1 MASKK
6 SVLDMIKA
14 EHKENI
20 QKSNETKT
28 IVIKLNIEDFEK
40 SMEGIVAR
48 VNKDTLDESPMVYKN
63 IFEVMEMQKELVDVV
78 CHLKPLINIKG

>member
-14 EHKENI
+14 EHKESI

-28 IVIKLNIEDFEK
+28 IVIKLNIEDFKVLDAICSKYNK
-40 SMEGIVAR
+40 SKQELIVKALENEGLFDKAEVEES
-48 VNKDTLDESPMVYKN
+48 TLEQPMN
-63 IFEVMEMQKELVDVV
+63 
-78 CHLKPLINIKG
+78 

>member
-28 IVIKLNIEDFEK
+28 IVIEPSEQ
-40 SMEGIVAR
+40 S
-48 VNKDTLDESPMVYKN
+48 
-63 IFEVMEMQKELVDVV
+63 
-78 CHLKPLINIKG
+78 HLYGSVLKVRYF

>member
-14 EHKENI
+14 EYKENI

-28 IVIKLNIEDFEK
+28 IVIKLNIEDFKVFDAICSKYNK
-40 SMEGIVAR
+40 SKQELIVKALENEGLFDKAEVEES
-48 VNKDTLDESPMVYKN
+48 TLEQPMN
-63 IFEVMEMQKELVDVV
+63 
-78 CHLKPLINIKG
+78 

>member
-28 IVIKLNIEDFEK
+28 IVIKLNIEDFEHFQ
-40 SMEGIVAR
+40 MEDAPKPNTRHIICSFKFDEKMIKKNSRSSSGWRGLVAWASTR
-48 VNKDTLDESPMVYKN
+48 
-63 IFEVMEMQKELVDVV
+63 
-78 CHLKPLINIKG
+78 

>member
-1 MASKK
+1 MITNQNKNKGILNGFQK

-28 IVIKLNIEDFEK
+28 IVIKLNIEDFK
-40 SMEGIVAR
+40 V
-48 VNKDTLDESPMVYKN
+48 LDAICFKIQSQN
-63 IFEVMEMQKELVDVV
+63 KELIV
-78 CHLKPLINIKG
+78 KAFRE